1 MLLQLPIRNE
11 KASITRPIVLKVV
24 RDLKEYLDIFPDNI
38 NIIYIDEE
46 GVRKEN
52 GTATHELGKEGIKY
66 DF

>member
-38 NIIYIDEE
+38 ILFINRTNERMVI
-46 GVRKEN
+46 R
-52 GTATHELGKEGIKY
+52 
-66 DF
+66 